1 MKYRLLE
8 LLQCVRCRGDLELA
22 GEVTRKVPPAPGEIF
37 SCKQFCSLDRTPR
50 VPDIQRCAEC
60 SRIDIQTG
68 TLACRGCGHSYP
80 VIQSVPWLLEKGGDQ
95 QPGDVLSDT
104 AALYSH
110 IWSTGSP
117 DAPPHPAHLEA
128 MEEALGKSV
137 VQGKMGL
144 EAGSGSG
151 NDTTAI
157 AMRHPSV
164 EIISLDISEGVYHTY
179 HRTTGLSNVHV
190 VRASVLAIPLKSDIF
205 DFAYSYGVLHHT
217 TDPEGGL
224 REVVRVLRRGGVV
237 SLYLYED
244 HADNPWKAIPLRL
257 INAIRVVTT
266 KLNARLLSGL
276 CYLLSPF
283 VVVVFS
289 IPARI
294 MFRYQATRRL
304 AAQMP
309 FNFGNS
315 LFSLH
320 TDLLDRFGAPVELRY
335 GREKL
340 VALLEACRLSNL
352 ITTKLRTIAG
362 WAARGVKK
370 LV

>member
-1 MKYRLLE
+1 L
-8 LLQCVRCRGDLELA
+8 
-22 GEVTRKVPPAPGEIF
+22 F
-37 SCKQFCSLDRTPR
+37 
-50 VPDIQRCAEC
+50 
-60 SRIDIQTG
+60 
-68 TLACRGCGHSYP
+68 
-80 VIQSVPWLLEKGGDQ
+80 EKGGDQ